1 MKVKEYIEYLQTLDQ
16 ERDIYVVYDGF
27 MVFDPVADEVADE
40 DWVKSDGTI
49 KYKKGDY
56 LINAG

>member
-27 MVFDPVADEVADE
+27 LVFDPLTDDVADE
-40 DWVKSDGTI
+40 DWVRKDGTI
-49 KYKKGDY
+49 ECKKGDY
-56 LINAG
+56 LIKAG

>member
-27 MVFDPVADEVADE
+27 LVFDPLVDEVVDE
-40 DWVKSDGTI
+40 DWVQRDGTI
-49 KYKKGDY
+49 ECKKGDY
-56 LINAG
+56 LIKAG

>member
-27 MVFDPVADEVADE
+27 LVFDPLVDEVVDE
-40 DWVKSDGTI
+40 DWVRIDGTI
-49 KYKKGDY
+49 ECKKGDY
-56 LINAG
+56 LIKAG